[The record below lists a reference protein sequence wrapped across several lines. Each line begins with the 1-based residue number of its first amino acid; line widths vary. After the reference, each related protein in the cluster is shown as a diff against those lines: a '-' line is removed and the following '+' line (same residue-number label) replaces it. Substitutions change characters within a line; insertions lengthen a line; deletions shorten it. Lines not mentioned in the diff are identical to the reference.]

1 MPEGFNIDDGWV
13 VESSVHHL
21 AEWYNENCPETSRAT
36 FEAHLMVLRAYVTL
50 LSGSPLDV
58 TAGLSRAR
66 YNVLR
71 LLYQAPE
78 KRLLMGDFAEG
89 MNVSPTNISKLVD
102 SLVADGL
109 VRRTVHEID
118 KRKTWA
124 LLTDEGEGLVKAC
137 LPAVST
143 HVNDLWASLDEDEK
157 KVLAHLLSKLRMN
170 VLAGK
175 GSKTLSVLRRLQAA
189 GSHAAERKL
198 PA

>member
-1 MPEGFNIDDGWV
+1 MSEGFNIDDGWV
-13 VESSVHHL
+13 VESSVHQL
-21 AEWYNENCPETSRAT
+21 AEWYNENCPETSLAT

-50 LSGSPLDV
+50 LAGSPIDLS
-58 TAGLSRAR
+58 AGLSRAR

-71 LLYQAPE
+71 LLYQAPD

-109 VRRTVHEID
+109 VRRKAHEVD

-143 HVNDLWASLDEDEK
+143 HVNDLWSGLDEDEK

-170 VLAGK
+170 ALAGK
-175 GSKTLSVLRRLQAA
+175 GSKTLSVLRQLAA
-189 GSHAAERKL
+189 ASSRSADKRPG
-198 PA
+198 

>member
-1 MPEGFNIDDGWV
+1 MTEGFNIDDGWV
-13 VESSVHHL
+13 VESSVHQL

-50 LSGSPLDV
+50 LSGSPIDMS
-58 TAGLSRAR
+58 AGLSRAR

-71 LLYQAPE
+71 LLYQAPD

-109 VRRTVHEID
+109 VRRKAHEVD

-124 LLTDEGEGLVKAC
+124 SLTEEGEGLVKAC

-143 HVNDLWASLDEDEK
+143 PVNDLWSSLDEDEK

-170 VLAGK
+170 ALAGK
-175 GSKTLSVLRRLQAA
+175 GSKTLSVLRQLAA
-189 GSHAAERKL
+189 ASSRSADKR